1 MRPMS
6 SSGLDTGVPAPATI
20 EVDEAC
26 LAFMRERRAAILA
39 RLEAACAR
47 SGRSASEV
55 TLDAVS
61 KTVGPAE
68 VLAAM
73 RAGYTSFAENRPQ
86 ELVRKL
92 DAFAAAGIEA
102 PRFDMIGNLQKNKI
116 NAVLGRASLV
126 QSISSLTLAQA
137 VSSRAER
144 TGLTVP
150 VLLECNVSGELSKGG
165 FAPDEVRAAADELV
179 ALPALSIEGVMCMAP
194 AHDADAARRTFAGAR
209 ELREELRGRMGLA
222 LPTLS
227 CGMSD
232 DFEIAVEEG
241 STLVRLGRIV
251 FSAEY
256 DLA

>member
-1 MRPMS
+1 MS
-6 SSGLDTGVPAPATI
+6 SSELKSGAGTSASIDI
-20 EVDEAC
+20 DEAY
-26 LAFMRERRAAILA
+26 LAFVRERRAAILT
-39 RLEAACAR
+39 RLEDACTRA
-47 SGRSASEV
+47 GRDVSEV
-55 TLDAVS
+55 TPVAVS

-73 RAGYTSFAENRPQ
+73 HAGYDAFAENRPQ

-92 DAFAAAGIEA
+92 DAFAAAGIEP

-126 QSISSLTLAQA
+126 QSISSLSLAQA

-144 TGLTVP
+144 AGMTVP
-150 VLLECNVSGELSKGG
+150 VLLECNVSGEQSKGG
-165 FAPDEVRAAADELV
+165 FSPDEVRLAVDDLL

-194 AHDADAARRTFAGAR
+194 AHDAEAARRTFSGAR
-209 ELREELRGRMGLA
+209 ELREDLRARMGLA
-222 LPTLS
+222 LPTFS